1 MYRRAPLRVLVLC
14 TGNSARSQVAEA
26 LFTSLGG
33 TRVQAASAGTRPA
46 ARVNPG
52 AVEVLARHGIAWT
65 GREPQNIDA
74 VLDERWDVVITV
86 CDNAKEACPVFPGAP
101 VLVHWGL
108 PDPAEAPEGD
118 ARRAA
123 FEATYD
129 ELERRIRAAL
139 ELPLESMEPADRQ
152 RALRA
157 LAYAA
162 V

>member
-1 MYRRAPLRVLVLC
+1 
-14 TGNSARSQVAEA
+14 
-26 LFTSLGG
+26 
-33 TRVQAASAGTRPA
+33 
-46 ARVNPG
+46 
-52 AVEVLARHGIAWT
+52 
-65 GREPQNIDA
+65 
-74 VLDERWDVVITV
+74 V

-108 PDPAEAPEGD
+108 PDPADAPEGA
-118 ARRAA
+118 ARREA
-123 FEATYD
+123 FEATYG

-139 ELPLESMEPADRQ
+139 ELPLESMQPAERQ